1 MYDVYGPIK
10 NGNTYTFTVYAPNA
24 NNIVLRLNNNDYT
37 MVKVGDDFVVSAPA
51 NHMDTYHFMI
61 DGVEKFDPF
70 ARYIQ
75 DGLVSTVY
83 ESSYEFQN
91 LRPNIAVGANSKIL
105 QVYLP
110 YISGNTYAEKASEI
124 ISKFQL
130 GNYTH
135 LIIMPIH
142 HHWYIGSLGYH
153 PQGFFAPSWFY
164 GEPDSL
170 KEMIDTLHGA
180 GIPVLLDFI
189 IWEFTETPENNA
201 LSNYDG
207 TMLYE
212 ENLLQSSSFGGFY
225 LDLTKPYV
233 KDFIKSSL
241 QYWVDEYKID
251 GFRLDGINEIVF
263 NAYHEALPDKVNIV
277 NEITQSVDAEILL
290 EFISEQST
298 EQVGLIRDN
307 LEGSLLSFMILN
319 YLETGDVYAK
329 GFIDSKMNIASMND
343 RVALHHDLF
352 MNGFTTMNIY
362 EEQRAKNL
370 EFIMKL
376 LYTSKKSKIIFGHID
391 VYSSELDQSLKDFFA
406 IVDSVWN
413 DQPIFE
419 IGDGYYSIKHND
431 TTFIFTP
438 GSKQVTII

>member
-1 MYDVYGPIK
+1 MYNVYGPIK

-24 NNIVLRLNNNDYT
+24 ANIILRLNNNDYS
-37 MVKVGDDFVVSAPA
+37 MVKVGDDFTVSAPA
-51 NHMDTYHFMI
+51 NHMDTYHFVI

-91 LRPNIAVGANSKIL
+91 SRQNNPIEANSKIL

-124 ISKFQL
+124 ISKFQS

-135 LIIMPIH
+135 LILMPIH

-170 KEMIDTLHGA
+170 KEMIDSLHGA
-180 GIPVLLDFI
+180 GIPVILDFI

-212 ENLLQSSSFGGFY
+212 QNHLQLSSFGGFY
-225 LDLTKPYV
+225 FDFQKSYV

-241 QYWVDEYKID
+241 QYWVEEYQID

-263 NAYHEALPDKVNIV
+263 NTYHEAQPDKVNIV
-277 NEITQSVDAEILL
+277 NEITESVDAQILL

-298 EQVGLIRDN
+298 EQVGLVRNN

-319 YLETGDVYAK
+319 YLETNDSYAK
-329 GFIDSKMNIASMND
+329 EYIDSKMNLASMND

-352 MNGFTTMNIY
+352 MNGYTTMNIY
-362 EEQRAKNL
+362 EEQRSKNL
-370 EFIMKL
+370 EFIIKL
-376 LYTSKKSKIIFGHID
+376 LYASKKGKIIFGHID
-391 VYSSELDQSLKDFFA
+391 VYSLELNESLQSFFDQ
-406 IVDSVWN
+406 VDAVWDN
-413 DQPIFE
+413 EPIFE
-419 IGDGYYSIKHND
+419 VGQGYYIITHNQ
-431 TTFIFTP
+431 TQFIF
-438 GSKQVTII
+438 GLSNREVTVI